1 MIHARARI
9 SLAGFCVVALLP
21 LVSRGAI
28 LEAQTSGVGRIVDDT
43 ARIIAYFKDTT
54 VVAVSPSRARRFD
67 LRTPAR
73 RESLHA
79 VLRRE
84 RARWRAKR
92 PRDYRFLLH
101 VSCFCP
107 GVRGWLLMDVR
118 KNQPLRAWD
127 TSGKTVPISEWNMF
141 SIDGLFDDEERSIDR
156 VGLVEIAFDPRWHFP
171 AYVRSVALP
180 GPDAWSIIDARALR
194 PQTP

>member
-1 MIHARARI
+1 MAGIFL
-9 SLAGFCVVALLP
+9 LALFAVGSSALAAPRNAAVDPVVADTSKR
-21 LVSRGAI
+21 V
-28 LEAQTSGVGRIVDDT
+28 AQ
-43 ARIIAYFKDTT
+43 FKDTAL
-54 VVAVSPSRARRFD
+54 VAVSPSKARAFD
-67 LRTPAR
+67 MRTPAQR
-73 RESLHA
+73 ASLRS

-92 PRDYRFLLH
+92 PPDYRYLLR

-118 KNQPLRAWD
+118 RSQPLRAWD
-127 TSGKTVPISEWNMF
+127 TAGRPATISDWNMF
-141 SIDGLFDDEERSIDR
+141 GIDELFDNVERSIDR
-156 VGLVEIAFDPRWHFP
+156 VSVVEIAFDPRWHFP

-194 PQTP
+194 RQTP